1 MNNKLFFDF
10 ISVVE
15 KVLHLIIL
23 GMVIFL
29 CFEEVMSAVNGGG
42 VRVESVLMLFIYLEI
57 MQMVNIFFSTGKI
70 PIRYPLYIGMFALAR
85 HISFEDIK
93 GIVVNRSNMRY
104 NGTLRRSVE
113 LVQFLCFRSSCWCRC
128 CGSGRCGS

>member
-10 ISVVE
+10 ISLVE

-29 CFEEVMSAVNGGG
+29 CFEEVVSAVNGGG
-42 VRVESVLMLFIYLEI
+42 IRVESVLLLFIYLEI

-70 PIRYPLYIGMFALAR
+70 PIRYHLYIGMFALAR
-85 HISFEDIK
+85 HITFDDIK
-93 GIVVNRSNMRY
+93 GIDSLYLSASVALLSLALVGLAYRSKIMDKN
-104 NGTLRRSVE
+104 VPE
-113 LVQFLCFRSSCWCRC
+113 LPENE
-128 CGSGRCGS
+128 

>member
-10 ISVVE
+10 ISLVE

-29 CFEEVMSAVNGGG
+29 CFDEVVSAVNGGG
-42 VRVESVLMLFIYLEI
+42 IKVESVLLLFIYLEI

-85 HISFEDIK
+85 HISFDDIK
-93 GIVVNRSNMRY
+93 GIDSVSY
-104 NGTLRRSVE
+104 THLTLPTIYSV
-113 LVQFLCFRSSCWCRC
+113 
-128 CGSGRCGS
+128 

>member
-1 MNNKLFFDF
+1 MNNKLFFGF

-57 MQMVNIFFSTGKI
+57 MQMVNIFLIQIQVMILKLHLLTGKSDFMI
-70 PIRYPLYIGMFALAR
+70 L
-85 HISFEDIK
+85 
-93 GIVVNRSNMRY
+93 
-104 NGTLRRSVE
+104 
-113 LVQFLCFRSSCWCRC
+113 
-128 CGSGRCGS
+128 